1 MSSDEYEDDKLAFSI
16 TRIRNI
22 MKSSPEIGSI
32 SHDAVVTMAKC
43 TELFIES
50 LLRSAYDKRTDPKVV
65 MYDDVAAANL
75 SQAKS
80 ECEIYQILK
89 SFSKNDYVH
98 MSRFLLR
105 LMLVKESKC
114 RCKLIFLRI
123 NEASIGIRSVLPAE
137 VMA

>member
-65 MYDDVAAANL
+65 MYDDVAAAVQGSPQL
-75 SQAKS
+75 DYLH
-80 ECEIYQILK
+80 EFIP
-89 SFSKNDYVH
+89 SKIRVRDLPN
-98 MSRFLLR
+98 F
-105 LMLVKESKC
+105 KELFK
-114 RCKLIFLRI
+114 K
-123 NEASIGIRSVLPAE
+123 
-137 VMA
+137 